1 MHLSTATASLS
12 SKASQFGL
20 QWSFEFNSEATN
32 VRGLRSGGTVESS
45 NPSNAVDF
53 IARTRH
59 SSRCCILAP
68 AGHAQSKPVSTKA
81 HAKPAAA
88 ESLPAPMKAIGT
100 KSAPIT
106 MEVFSDYQCPAC
118 RAFFEN
124 TLRYMINDYV
134 ASGKVYL
141 VHRDFPLPMHP
152 YSMDAARWANAAAR
166 IGRFETVDA
175 ALFDNQDKWTKDGS
189 MEQYISAAL
198 GPTDFKRVQK
208 LVAGC
213 LTQTPGN
220 TAQRSNRPLLRA
232 RHVHPARSSPG
243 ETGAGQFHSDHSH
256 HLQRPALPAHVRH
269 LHLAH
274 HEAVSRFADEPVAR
288 GARRTMSV

>member
-1 MHLSTATASLS
+1 LNFPTHPAR
-12 SKASQFGL
+12 
-20 QWSFEFNSEATN
+20 WI
-32 VRGLRSGGTVESS
+32 
-45 NPSNAVDF
+45 PSDAL
-53 IARTRH
+53 A
-59 SSRCCILAP
+59 ILALLLLLVP
-68 AGHAQSKPVSTKA
+68 SSHAQSKTVSAKP

-88 ESLPAPMKAIGT
+88 ESLPAPMKTFGV

-118 RAFFEN
+118 RGFFEN
-124 TLRYMINDYV
+124 TLRYLINDYV

-141 VHRDFPLPMHP
+141 IHRDFPLPMHP

-189 MEQYISAAL
+189 MEQYIAAAL

-220 TAQRSNRPLLRA
+220 TAAAQTNHTCELDTFIQQDVALGKQVPVNSTPTIVITYKGQRYP
-232 RHVHPARSSPG
+232 P
-243 ETGAGQFHSDHSH
+243 
-256 HLQRPALPAHVRH
+256 
-269 LHLAH
+269 
-274 HEAVSRFADEPVAR
+274 
-288 GARRTMSV
+288 MSGIFTWPIMKQYLDSLMSQ

>member
-1 MHLSTATASLS
+1 L
-12 SKASQFGL
+12 
-20 QWSFEFNSEATN
+20 N
-32 VRGLRSGGTVESS
+32 LRAHS
-45 NPSNAVDF
+45 AHR
-53 IARTRH
+53 IAFRALA
-59 SSRCCILAP
+59 CVALLLILVP
-68 AGHAQSKPVSTKA
+68 AGQAQSKTVSAKP
-81 HAKPAAA
+81 HAKSAAA
-88 ESLPAPMKAIGT
+88 ESLPAPMKTFGV

-118 RAFFEN
+118 RSFFEN
-124 TLRYMINDYV
+124 TLRFLINDYV

-152 YSMDAARWANAAAR
+152 YSMDAARWANAAGR

-189 MEQYISAAL
+189 MEQYIAPAL

-220 TAQRSNRPLLRA
+220 TGAAASGHSCELDTFIQQDQALGKQVPVNSTPTIVITYKGQRYP
-232 RHVHPARSSPG
+232 P
-243 ETGAGQFHSDHSH
+243 
-256 HLQRPALPAHVRH
+256 
-269 LHLAH
+269 
-274 HEAVSRFADEPVAR
+274 
-288 GARRTMSV
+288 MSGIFTWPIMKQYLDSLMSQ

>member
-1 MHLSTATASLS
+1 LNFRIHPRRWARSHALPLIALLLIFPLASRAQT
-12 SKASQFGL
+12 K
-20 QWSFEFNSEATN
+20 
-32 VRGLRSGGTVESS
+32 TVS
-45 NPSNAVDF
+45 A
-53 IARTRH
+53 
-59 SSRCCILAP
+59 
-68 AGHAQSKPVSTKA
+68 KP

-88 ESLPAPMKAIGT
+88 ETLPAPIKTIGT

-118 RAFFEN
+118 RSFFEN

-134 ASGKVYL
+134 ANGKVYL

-189 MEQYISAAL
+189 MEQYISTAL
-198 GPTDFKRVQK
+198 GPIDFKRVQK
-208 LVAGC
+208 LVTGC

-220 TAQRSNRPLLRA
+220 TGGAAAGHACELDSFIQQDQSLGRQVPVNSTPTIVITYKGQRYPPMSGIFTWPIMKQYLDSLMAQ
-232 RHVHPARSSPG
+232 
-243 ETGAGQFHSDHSH
+243 
-256 HLQRPALPAHVRH
+256 
-269 LHLAH
+269 
-274 HEAVSRFADEPVAR
+274 
-288 GARRTMSV
+288 

>member
-1 MHLSTATASLS
+1 MNLPIHPARRIPSHALTLFALALILVPAS
-12 SKASQFGL
+12 
-20 QWSFEFNSEATN
+20 
-32 VRGLRSGGTVESS
+32 
-45 NPSNAVDF
+45 
-53 IARTRH
+53 
-59 SSRCCILAP
+59 
-68 AGHAQSKPVSTKA
+68 HAQTKSVSTKT
-81 HAKPAAA
+81 HAKPAAP
-88 ESLPAPMKAIGT
+88 ESLPAPMKTIGT

-124 TLRYMINDYV
+124 TLRFMINDYV

-189 MEQYISAAL
+189 MEQYISTAL

-220 TAQRSNRPLLRA
+220 TGGAASGHSCELDTFIQQDQALGKQVPVNSTPTIVITYKGQRYP
-232 RHVHPARSSPG
+232 PM
-243 ETGAGQFHSDHSH
+243 AGMFTWPIMKQYLDS
-256 HLQRPALPAHVRH
+256 L
-269 LHLAH
+269 
-274 HEAVSRFADEPVAR
+274 
-288 GARRTMSV
+288 MSQ

>member
-1 MHLSTATASLS
+1 LNLSIH
-12 SKASQFGL
+12 
-20 QWSFEFNSEATN
+20 
-32 VRGLRSGGTVESS
+32 
-45 NPSNAVDF
+45 P
-53 IARTRH
+53 ARRI
-59 SSRCCILAP
+59 RFYALAP
-68 AGHAQSKPVSTKA
+68 LFALTLIFVPASRAQSKPVSTKA

-118 RAFFEN
+118 RSFFEN

-134 ASGKVYL
+134 ANGKVYL

-152 YSMDAARWANAAAR
+152 FSMDAARWTNAAAR

-175 ALFDNQDKWTKDGS
+175 ALFDNQDKWTKDGT
-189 MEQYISAAL
+189 MEQYISTAL

-220 TAQRSNRPLLRA
+220 TGAAATGHSCELDTFIQQDQALGKQVPVNSTPTIVITYKGQRYP
-232 RHVHPARSSPG
+232 P
-243 ETGAGQFHSDHSH
+243 
-256 HLQRPALPAHVRH
+256 
-269 LHLAH
+269 
-274 HEAVSRFADEPVAR
+274 
-288 GARRTMSV
+288 MSGIFTWPIMKQYLDSLMSQ

>member
-1 MHLSTATASLS
+1 MNSRIHPMR
-12 SKASQFGL
+12 
-20 QWSFEFNSEATN
+20 WSAAHA
-32 VRGLRSGGTVESS
+32 L
-45 NPSNAVDF
+45 PL
-53 IARTRH
+53 
-59 SSRCCILAP
+59 LALLLTFLP
-68 AGHAQSKPVSTKA
+68 AGHAQTKPVSAKQ

-88 ESLPAPMKAIGT
+88 ESLPAPMKTIGT

-118 RAFFEN
+118 RGFFEN

-175 ALFDNQDKWTKDGS
+175 ALFDNQDKWTKDGT
-189 MEQYISAAL
+189 MEQYISTAL

-220 TAQRSNRPLLRA
+220 TGAAATGHSCELDTFIQQDQALGKQVPVNSTPTIIITYKGQRYPPMSGIFTWPIMKQYLDSLMAQ
-232 RHVHPARSSPG
+232 
-243 ETGAGQFHSDHSH
+243 
-256 HLQRPALPAHVRH
+256 
-269 LHLAH
+269 
-274 HEAVSRFADEPVAR
+274 
-288 GARRTMSV
+288 

>member
-1 MHLSTATASLS
+1 MNLQIHPARRIPSHALTLLALALILS
-12 SKASQFGL
+12 SAS
-20 QWSFEFNSEATN
+20 
-32 VRGLRSGGTVESS
+32 
-45 NPSNAVDF
+45 
-53 IARTRH
+53 
-59 SSRCCILAP
+59 
-68 AGHAQSKPVSTKA
+68 HAQTKTVSAKQ
-81 HAKPAAA
+81 HAKPTAA

-134 ASGKVYL
+134 ANGKVYL

-166 IGRFETVDA
+166 IGRFETVDE

-189 MEQYISAAL
+189 MEQYISTAL

-208 LVAGC
+208 LVSGC

-220 TAQRSNRPLLRA
+220 TASAQTGHTCELDTFIQQDVALGKQVPVNSTPTIVITYKGQRYP
-232 RHVHPARSSPG
+232 P
-243 ETGAGQFHSDHSH
+243 
-256 HLQRPALPAHVRH
+256 
-269 LHLAH
+269 
-274 HEAVSRFADEPVAR
+274 
-288 GARRTMSV
+288 MSGIFTWPIMKQYLDSLMSQ